1 METLIILKI
10 NVSLGREF
18 PHFHDVLVL
27 PLVFGSLTSTPDPP
41 LQYPLK
47 VSLCAIVGLLYLLT
61 LTDTLC
67 ITSD

>member
-18 PHFHDVLVL
+18 PHFCWVL

-41 LQYPLK
+41 SQYPLK
-47 VSLCAIVGLLYLLT
+47 VSLCATVGLLYLLT

-67 ITSD
+67 ITRD